1 MSASPGFEEHVLKG
15 INKVCKGVRVFG
27 SSSGNDLI
35 IDGAQDAPWQIYGSL
50 AGWGASRGGVS
61 AMAIWLHDTTSMHNV
76 LLHCYGPEEHSGMIT
91 NAQGRDILEIDGCLA
106 SNIFLDWTGLS
117 LPLKTKELAQ
127 YSLAFNDRL
136 VDVMG
141 ISKDGV
147 LNCYASTAAD
157 LGHCQVSILSIKPSD
172 VIGAIKQVARAAKES
187 VGFDVRGFWFPSVLV
202 PAPCSAMMT

>member
-1 MSASPGFEEHVLKG
+1 
-15 INKVCKGVRVFG
+15 
-27 SSSGNDLI
+27 
-35 IDGAQDAPWQIYGSL
+35 
-50 AGWGASRGGVS
+50 
-61 AMAIWLHDTTSMHNV
+61 
-76 LLHCYGPEEHSGMIT
+76 MIT

-187 VGFDVRGFWFPSVLV
+187 VGFDVRGVLV
-202 PAPCSAMMT
+202 SICAGTSTLFSDDDLRKLQVNLREVAPEVLAVFSLGEQGNSRSGEDAFHGNHMLNFLFFG